1 MKKKV
6 SILLDKEILERAHE
20 LGINISKVCENT
32 LKLYIQAIEQARKKE
47 QAFLGEA
54 SCGQEGSMEPRAGFG
69 PATPALPRRSPTRLG
84 YRGTIAHASG
94 GTVFYVLK
102 IP

>member
-6 SILLDKEILERAHE
+6 SILLDKEILEKAHE

-54 SCGQEGSMEPRAGFG
+54 SFAKEGSVVRPPRFEPGSSAWQ
-69 PATPALPRRSPTRLG
+69 ADVLDQTRLRPRDSLRLHG
-84 YRGTIAHASG
+84 
-94 GTVFYVLK
+94 
-102 IP
+102 